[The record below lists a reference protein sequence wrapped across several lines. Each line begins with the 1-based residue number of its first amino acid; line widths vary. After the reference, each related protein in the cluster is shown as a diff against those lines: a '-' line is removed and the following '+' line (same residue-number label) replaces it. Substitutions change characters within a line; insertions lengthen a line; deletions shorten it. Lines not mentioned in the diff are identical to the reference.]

1 MVLQIIPPRKSR
13 KDRLCSAA
21 SYSGV
26 MPVTMTAERFDQL
39 VDQALDQIPP
49 ELASLV
55 QNCILVIESR
65 APEPD
70 GDLLGFYDG
79 VPLSERN
86 SMYSGVLPD
95 RIVIYRDAI
104 LALCENEVE
113 VVDEV
118 RITVWHEVAHYFGI
132 DDDRL
137 DELGYA

>member
-1 MVLQIIPPRKSR
+1 MAVAMSDELF
-13 KDRLCSAA
+13 
-21 SYSGV
+21 
-26 MPVTMTAERFDQL
+26 EQL
-39 VDQALDQIPP
+39 VDRAVTQIPSD
-49 ELASLV
+49 LAELV
-55 QNCILVIESR
+55 QNCVVVIESR

-79 VPLSERN
+79 VPLSERD
-86 SMYSGVLPD
+86 SWYSGVLPD

-104 LALCENEVE
+104 LDLCDSEAQ

>member
-1 MVLQIIPPRKSR
+1 
-13 KDRLCSAA
+13 
-21 SYSGV
+21 

-79 VPLSERN
+79 VPLSERD